1 MTLKYFFLLA
11 VFFTISGCSNS
22 SGNQE
27 CDSNECL
34 KAQAYDN
41 VMAVHD
47 KLMAKISSISEFKG
61 KIEERMNA
69 EEDSL
74 TIAGW
79 HKLMENLDS
88 ADSAMWVWMRQFNP
102 ELDALTIEEALD
114 YLKEEQDNIDAVAR
128 NIDEAI
134 ANAEKRL
141 AD

>member
-11 VFFTISGCSNS
+11 VFFTISGCSNN
-22 SGNQE
+22 SGDQE

-61 KIEERMNA
+61 KIEARMNA

-128 NIDEAI
+128 NIDQAI